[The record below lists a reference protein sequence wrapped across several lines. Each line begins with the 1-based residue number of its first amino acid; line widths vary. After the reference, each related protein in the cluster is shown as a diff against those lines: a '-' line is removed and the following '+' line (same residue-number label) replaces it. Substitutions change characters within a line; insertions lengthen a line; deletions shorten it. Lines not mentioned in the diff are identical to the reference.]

1 MKIIKKENQDNKIK
15 YTIQVDE
22 KEWEEYQKHSF
33 ASLSKSVFLPGF
45 RKGKVPLNLLKEKI
59 SLQEIINN
67 CLRKVI
73 NEQYKKLISDKQ
85 FDNENAIEDALAI
98 DVIKANEKEL
108 EIIYE
113 FEKYPNI
120 TLPNYKNIKLSYKKE
135 LATDDD
141 VQRELNYLT
150 KNDTML
156 SPKQTQVIEK
166 GDMVNFDFK
175 GFIDNKPFAGGESKG
190 YELEIGSNNFI
201 PGFEEKMIGLK
212 KDDTKTIEV
221 TFPKDYHA
229 KDMANKKANFELKI
243 NDVKTIIKP
252 EINREFVEKLKIPN
266 VNDEKTLKE
275 FIKKQITDQ
284 KNYYNRQQAITSI
297 SHFLMKQSKLDYV
310 PKTLLDN
317 EIKRL
322 NDDTNKKASE
332 SNLSRDEY
340 IYKTL
345 GYKEI
350 TAYDQKV
357 LENAKNNLTLVMSL
371 EKIIEDL
378 KLDVSQK
385 ELNDHLEKMTKIYGM
400 KLEDLKARL
409 NNNFEGIKTFIL
421 QEKVFDKLIELN
433 TK

>member
-1 MKIIKKENQDNKIK
+1 
-15 YTIQVDE
+15 
-22 KEWEEYQKHSF
+22 
-33 ASLSKSVFLPGF
+33 
-45 RKGKVPLNLLKEKI
+45 
-59 SLQEIINN
+59 
-67 CLRKVI
+67 
-73 NEQYKKLISDKQ
+73 
-85 FDNENAIEDALAI
+85 
-98 DVIKANEKEL
+98 
-108 EIIYE
+108 
-113 FEKYPNI
+113 
-120 TLPNYKNIKLSYKKE
+120 
-135 LATDDD
+135 
-141 VQRELNYLT
+141 
-150 KNDTML
+150 ML